1 MYNHPC
7 KKDCQNR
14 SVGCHGIC
22 GEYKAFRDKLEESNK
37 PRRKFYDAQNYT
49 FDAIEKNRRSIRR

>member
-1 MYNHPC
+1 MFNHPC
-7 KKDCQNR
+7 KKNCPDR

-37 PRRKFYDAQNYT
+37 SRRKFYDAQNYT

>member
-7 KKDCQNR
+7 KKDCPNR

-22 GEYKAFRDKLEESNK
+22 GEYNAFRDKLEESNK
-37 PRRKFYDAQNYT
+37 SRRKFYDAQNYT